1 MIMSIKIL
9 QETTDWGNE
18 RVVNGVYHV
27 NSKGWLVQY
36 NDKKFKNPLK
46 QFNKARRTFKQIG
59 EYDE

>member
-9 QETTDWGNE
+9 QETTDWGEQNIP
-18 RVVNGVYHV
+18 NGIYHV
-27 NSKGWLVQY
+27 NEKGWLVQF

-46 QFNKARRTFKQIG
+46 LFSKSHRTFKQIG